1 MTDSAPHSHRPVLT
15 LAGVRKHF
23 GGVRALQDACLELR
37 AGSVTALLGENGAG
51 KSTLVKILTGVL
63 QPDVGEIRLDGR
75 AVRIPSPGAALQLG
89 ISAIH
94 QESVVF
100 GALSVA
106 ENICINARPRRRV
119 LFGASWIDWPEMRR
133 RARALLRELE
143 IDLDPDQPLRE
154 LTIAQKHLVQIAR
167 ALHGAHRIVIMD
179 EPTAALSRRETEDLF
194 GIVRRLRDQG
204 RAVLFIGHKFDE
216 IFALADRYAIFRD
229 GSTIEQGALC
239 DTTQERLIAGMVG
252 RAVEQRFPAP
262 DPQPGPELLRVEAL
276 SRPPFFR
283 DVGFSVRRGEI
294 LGFYGLVGAGRSE
307 LMQTL
312 FGLHVAGAGE
322 IFLDGKAVTL
332 RSPEAAI
339 RHGLALVPEDRQHQ
353 GAILDLAITDNISL
367 PILHR
372 LGRRGFIRR
381 RRERRAAQPLLRHL
395 HIKAAGPQQR
405 VRELSGG
412 NQQKVVLAKWLATR
426 PRLLIL
432 DEPTKG
438 IDIGAKAAVYRLIR
452 ELADQ
457 GIAILLVSSELPEV
471 LGLSNRVAVM
481 RHGRV
486 CAVFEHG
493 QAQPEQVMRAATG
506 AGEYA

>member
-1 MTDSAPHSHRPVLT
+1 MNKPLSQSNQPLLT
-15 LAGVRKHF
+15 LSSVRKQF
-23 GGVRALQDACLELR
+23 GGVRALEDANLELH

-63 QPDVGEIRLDGR
+63 QPDGGEIRINGSS
-75 AVRIPSPGAALQLG
+75 VRIESPRAALQLG

-106 ENICINARPRRRV
+106 ENICINARPRRRTPLGPLLV
-119 LFGASWIDWPEMRR
+119 DWTEMRR
-133 RARALLRELE
+133 RARILLSELE
-143 IDLDPDQPLRE
+143 IDLDPDQPVSE

-167 ALHGAHRIVIMD
+167 ALNGAHRIVIMD

-194 GIVRRLRDQG
+194 RIARRLQNQG
-204 RAVLFIGHKFDE
+204 SALLFIGHKFDE
-216 IFALADRYAIFRD
+216 IFALSNRYAVFRD
-229 GSTIEQGALC
+229 GSTIAQGLLR
-239 DTTQERLIAGMVG
+239 DTTQERLIADMVG
-252 RAVEQRFPAP
+252 RIVEQRFPAP
-262 DPQPGPELLRVEAL
+262 NPHLGSELLRVEAL
-276 SRPPFFR
+276 SQTPFFR
-283 DVGFSVRRGEI
+283 DVSFSVRRGEI

-307 LMQTL
+307 LMQAL
-312 FGLHVAGAGE
+312 FGLQAAQEGKV
-322 IFLDGKAVTL
+322 FLDGDAVDI

-339 RHGLALVPEDRQHQ
+339 HNGLALVPEDRQHQ

-367 PILHR
+367 PNLHR
-372 LGRRGFIRR
+372 LGCRGFIRR
-381 RRERRAAQPLLRHL
+381 RRERSATQPLMQYLQ
-395 HIKAAGPQQR
+395 IKAAGQHQR

-438 IDIGAKAAVYRLIR
+438 IDIGAKVAVYQLIR

-457 GIAILLVSSELPEV
+457 GIAIILVSSELPEV

-486 CAVFEHG
+486 RALFEYG